1 MLQLFDPSTLRQT
14 NMRTIPESPTETRAS
29 VAPPRMIY
37 GDLSINVDNRNEYMS
52 STRRDAEFWKTLG
65 SKWFSLAPVLLKLGP
80 VLSLLRGLQLKGAE
94 CIARL
99 NRWCDYH

>member
-1 MLQLFDPSTLRQT
+1 
-14 NMRTIPESPTETRAS
+14 
-29 VAPPRMIY
+29 
-37 GDLSINVDNRNEYMS
+37 MS